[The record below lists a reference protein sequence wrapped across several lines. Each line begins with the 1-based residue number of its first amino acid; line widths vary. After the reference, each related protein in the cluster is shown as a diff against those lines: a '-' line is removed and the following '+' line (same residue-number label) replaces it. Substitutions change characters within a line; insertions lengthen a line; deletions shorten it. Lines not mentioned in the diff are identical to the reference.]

1 MNSNLD
7 LALEVLQPIK
17 VFFSFADQAYY
28 GDNEISNHNSIFFR
42 AKSVA
47 NKISV

>member
-17 VFFSFADQAYY
+17 VFFSFADRDQAYY
-28 GDNEISNHNSIFFR
+28 GDNEISNHNSNFFQGKVR
-42 AKSVA
+42 GK
-47 NKISV
+47 